1 MTDKLIQIG
10 GVLVRGIDTSGAD
23 YLIGV
28 SSIGVRST
36 AAATIAS
43 GGSLSGAV
51 DIGDNVVVG
60 IVIPAAWTVAVI
72 TFDAS
77 IDGTTYGPLYDR
89 YGTEYTVQVAA
100 ARAIPLSIQDF
111 VGFRYLKIR
120 SGTSGTPVNQGAERV
135 ISIVMRPV

>member
-10 GVLVRGIDTSGAD
+10 GVLVRGIDTNGAD

-28 SSIGVRST
+28 SSIGVRGT
-36 AAATIAS
+36 ATATIAN
-43 GGSLSGAV
+43 GESLSAAV
-51 DIGDNVVVG
+51 DIGDNVVAS
-60 IVIPAAWTVAVI
+60 IVMPAAWTTAVI

-89 YGTEYTVQVAA
+89 YGTEYSVQVAA
-100 ARAIPLSIQDF
+100 TRSIPLSVQDF

-120 SGTSGTPVNQGAERV
+120 SGTSGVPVNQAAER
-135 ISIVMRPV
+135 IIAIATRPV